1 MCAEQSWRWLA
12 ANSTGAK
19 GKHAKLRQAEEG
31 GRATRGEGRVNVK
44 SQSQF
49 QSKKQAKMVENRK
62 NIVWHNKF

>member
-1 MCAEQSWRWLA
+1 MSPSPSLLA

-19 GKHAKLRQAEEG
+19 GKHAKLRQAEEECG
-31 GRATRGEGRVNVK
+31 GGGVNGK

>member
-1 MCAEQSWRWLA
+1 MSLSPSPRLLA

-19 GKHAKLRQAEEG
+19 GKHAKLRQTEG
-31 GRATRGEGRVNVK
+31 ECGGLGVNGK